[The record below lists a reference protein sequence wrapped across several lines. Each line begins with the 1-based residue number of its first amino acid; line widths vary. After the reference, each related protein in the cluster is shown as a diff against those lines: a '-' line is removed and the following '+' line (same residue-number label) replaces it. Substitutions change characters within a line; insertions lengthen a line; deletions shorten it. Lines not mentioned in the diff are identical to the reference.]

1 MAPYTTLSDAELT
14 VLLKQQDQRAYTVIY
29 ERYWALLF
37 RHACKMIKDEEQAAD
52 VIQDLFTIMW
62 TQAETLEINTS
73 LASYLYTSLR
83 NRILK
88 LIRREKVQINY
99 LITLPDFEKEGHNI
113 TDEILREKELQMQIE
128 KEIEMLPSKM
138 REIFELSR
146 NAHMSY
152 KQIAEEI
159 NITEGTVKKQV
170 YNALKILRARLGMTF
185 FMGIMKLI
193 LFFFK

>member
-1 MAPYTTLSDAELT
+1 MAPYTTLSDAELI
-14 VLLKQQDQRAYTVIY
+14 VLLQQQDKRAYTVIY

-37 RHACKMIKDEEQAAD
+37 RHAGRMLKDEEQAAD
-52 VIQDLFTIMW
+52 VIQDLFTVMW
-62 TQAETLEINTS
+62 TNAETLEINTS

-99 LITLPDFEKEGHNI
+99 LVTLPDFEKEGHNI
-113 TDEILREKELQMQIE
+113 TDEILREKELQRQIE
-128 KEIEMLPSKM
+128 REIEMLPAKM

-152 KQIAEEI
+152 RQIAEEI
-159 NITEGTVKKQV
+159 NIAEGTVKKQV

>member
-1 MAPYTTLSDAELT
+1 MAPYTTLSDADLT

-37 RHACKMIKDEEQAAD
+37 RHAGRMLKDDEQAAD
-52 VIQDLFTIMW
+52 VIQDLFTVMW
-62 TQAETLEINTS
+62 TNAETLEINTS

-99 LITLPDFEKEGHNI
+99 LVTLPDFEKEGHNI
-113 TDEILREKELQMQIE
+113 TDEILREKELQIQIE
-128 KEIEMLPSKM
+128 REIEMLPPKM

-159 NITEGTVKKQV
+159 NIAEGTVKKQV
-170 YNALKILRARLGMTF
+170 YNALKILRTRLGMTF

>member
-37 RHACKMIKDEEQAAD
+37 RHAGRMLKDEEQAAD
-52 VIQDLFTIMW
+52 VIQDLFTVMW
-62 TQAETLEINTS
+62 TNAETLEINTS

-88 LIRREKVQINY
+88 LIRREKIQINY

-128 KEIEMLPSKM
+128 REIEMLPSKM

-159 NITEGTVKKQV
+159 NIAEGTVKKQV
-170 YNALKILRARLGMTF
+170 YNALKILRARLGMTY

>member
-37 RHACKMIKDEEQAAD
+37 RHAGRMLKDEEQAAD
-52 VIQDLFTIMW
+52 VIQDLFTVMW
-62 TQAETLEINTS
+62 TNAETLEINTS

-99 LITLPDFEKEGHNI
+99 LVTLPDFEKEGHNI

-128 KEIEMLPSKM
+128 REIEMLPSKM

-159 NITEGTVKKQV
+159 NIAEGTVKKQV